1 VLVIYDD
8 LSKHAWAYRQLSLL
22 LRRPPGREAYPGDV
36 FYLHSRLLERA
47 AKLNEEHGGGSLT
60 ALPIIE
66 TLAGDI
72 SAYIPTNVISIT
84 DGQIFLESD
93 LFYAGIRPAINVGL
107 SVSRVGGDAQTKA
120 MRQVSG
126 SLRIDLAQYRELA
139 AFAQFGSDLDPNT
152 RRQLERGQRATEVLK
167 QPEFDPL
174 SMHEEVE
181 ILFALGNGYL
191 DDVPVDQVMGFQ
203 QEFRRYME
211 ASHPEIGQ
219 ALEEQKTVTPEIE
232 QQLRSAIEEFK
243 QSTQFA
249 QPQAGTPV
257 AAQ

>member
-1 VLVIYDD
+1 
-8 LSKHAWAYRQLSLL
+8 
-22 LRRPPGREAYPGDV
+22 V

-47 AKLNEEHGGGSLT
+47 AKLNDEHGGGSLT

-93 LFYAGIRPAINVGL
+93 LFYSGIRPAINVGL

-120 MRQVSG
+120 MRQVTG

-139 AFAQFGSDLDPNT
+139 AFAQFGSDLDPST
-152 RRQLERGQRATEVLK
+152 RASLERGQRATEVLK
-167 QPEFDPL
+167 QPEFEPL

-191 DDVPVDQVMGFQ
+191 DDVPVDKIADFQ
-203 QEFRRYME
+203 TEFRRYMDG
-211 ASHPEIGQ
+211 SHRDLGELIEKDR
-219 ALEEQKTVTPEIE
+219 AITPEIE
-232 QQLRSAIEEFK
+232 QQLRAAIDEFK

-249 QPQAGTPV
+249 QQPAGAQA